1 MNKTTIKKMKKA
13 AMFLILAGVLAG
25 CGNNNDKAPVVQAT
39 VSARDVKVVQVIGIG
54 KVEPEHAIVGLAS
67 ATGGIVAA
75 VLKQEGDRV
84 HANEV
89 LVKLDNDK
97 ELLKVEQTKTQV
109 RTQESQLAIEKSNL
123 QEAEARLKNK
133 QKQLV
138 ASENLLSKGAESSQS
153 YDDLAT
159 DVAVLEAG
167 LARNLANVRLAESQ
181 LDELKVQLRQSEDE
195 AGKKNLRAPGDGIV
209 LEIKVKPGEAISQF
223 SEYTEFAPVGE
234 KIVRAEVDETFVSK
248 LSVGQ
253 SVDIRFTG
261 TDKVV
266 AKGKI
271 GLLSPYLKKKS
282 LFSVKASDQ
291 EDRMVREVKI
301 VLEGNTDLIIN
312 EKVECIIHVK

>member
-1 MNKTTIKKMKKA
+1 MKKA

-25 CGNNNDKAPVVQAT
+25 CGNKNDKAPVVQAT

-54 KVEPEHAIVGLAS
+54 KVEPENAIVGLAS

-89 LVKLDNDK
+89 LVKLDDDK
-97 ELLKVEQTKTQV
+97 ELLKVEQVKTQV

-123 QEAEARLKNK
+123 QEAQVRLKNK

-138 ASENLLSKGAESSQS
+138 ASKNLLSKGAESSQS

-195 AGKKNLRAPGDGIV
+195 AGKKNLRAPDDGIV
-209 LEIKVKPGEAISQF
+209 LEIKVKPGEAISQY

-261 TDKVV
+261 TDKIV